1 MRSVNILAFAGIVA
15 ALCVPGPSKHKTT
28 LSLQLEEDK
37 PNPAMLSTHKPE
49 ETKKLLPF
57 LQPGGRIE
65 TDTNWGSFL
74 HLMEWNKQIK
84 WNEGENDTRLACTIR
99 CLNTCGDP
107 SVVFGVGQCDFPRGV
122 G

>member
-65 TDTNWGSFL
+65 TDTNWGSLEARYATKRYCLSF
-74 HLMEWNKQIK
+74 KQKDPMIQTSEYK
-84 WNEGENDTRLACTIR
+84 TAEDCFKAHEPDPNRLA
-99 CLNTCGDP
+99 
-107 SVVFGVGQCDFPRGV
+107 
-122 G
+122 